1 MSTSLTT
8 DQSSLAAQLRAQRQT
23 RRRIGTTVIYLVLIL
38 LAILFLF
45 PVFWSLI
52 TSFKIPSEAAAT
64 PASGWPSRF
73 VLDNYVKLNQ
83 LGLGVWTYV
92 SNSLI
97 VAIITVI
104 GSITLSTLGGYGFSR
119 FNFRYKNILFV
130 MILMTLMIPFQS
142 ILTPLFLILGTLR
155 LQNTLIGLALVY
167 ITFQLPFG
175 IFVMRNT
182 FDTVPKELEE
192 AALLDGCNS
201 ISMLYRVMLVIVRP
215 GIITVGIYAF
225 INSWNE
231 FLAALIFMN
240 KESMFTFPIM
250 LTSVRTGLYG
260 TVDWGALQSGVVVS
274 ILPCV
279 VIFLLL
285 QRYYMQGL
293 TGGAVKG

>member
-1 MSTSLTT
+1 MENTRNGTSERLHARQQTLRRVTTALIYVLLTV
-8 DQSSLAAQLRAQRQT
+8 LAVA
-23 RRRIGTTVIYLVLIL
+23 
-38 LAILFLF
+38 FLF
-45 PVFWSLI
+45 PVVWSLI
-52 TSFKIPSEAAAT
+52 TSFKPPPEAAAS
-64 PASGWPSRF
+64 PATGLPTRLVF
-73 VLDNYVKLNQ
+73 DNYLKLNR
-83 LGLGVWTYV
+83 LGLGAWQYI

-97 VAIITVI
+97 VAAITVF
-104 GSITLSTLGGYGFSR
+104 GSIVLSTLGGYGFSR
-119 FNFRYKNILFV
+119 FQFRGKNILFV
-130 MILMTLMIPFQS
+130 MILTTLMIPFQS

-201 ISMLYRVMLVIVRP
+201 LSMLWRVMLIIVRP

-250 LTSVRTGLYG
+250 LSSVRTGLYG
-260 TVDWGALQSGVVVS
+260 TVDWGALQSGVIVS
-274 ILPCV
+274 ILPCIL
-279 VIFLLL
+279 IFLLL

-293 TGGAVKG
+293 MGGAVKG

>member
-1 MSTSLTT
+1 MSTSAI
-8 DQSSLAAQLRAQRQT
+8 QSSELSTQLRSQQRL
-23 RRRIGTTVIYLVLIL
+23 RRRIGTTLIYTLLI
-38 LAILFLF
+38 ILSIVFLF

-52 TSFKIPSEAAAT
+52 TSFKIPAEASAT
-64 PASGWPSRF
+64 PATGWPSRF
-73 VLDNYVKLNQ
+73 VFDNYLKLNR
-83 LGLGVWTYV
+83 LGLGAWQYI

-97 VAIITVI
+97 VAAITVF
-104 GSITLSTLGGYGFSR
+104 GSVTLSTLGGYGFSR
-119 FNFRYKNILFV
+119 FNFRFKNILFV
-130 MILMTLMIPFQS
+130 MILTTLMIPFQS
-142 ILTPLFLILGTLR
+142 ILTPLFLILGALR
-155 LQNTLIGLALVY
+155 LQNTLFGLALVY

-274 ILPCV
+274 MLPCV
-279 VIFLLL
+279 LIFLLL